1 MTPRRYGR
9 AAQLTVALLVVFIC
23 ATVGAGIGVANW
35 LRRDLPSTSS
45 LQTIAPPVKTLVYD
59 RNGKLVHEF
68 YKENRTLVPLRQ
80 IPQPMIDAIL
90 AIEDRRFYTHW
101 GIDPIR
107 TVRALL
113 ANIIARRPEQGGS
126 TITQQLARNL
136 FLTHEKTFSR
146 KLKEA
151 ILAVRIERAY
161 TKDEILEMYFNQ
173 IYFGEGAYGIDAA
186 AKAYFGKQVQDL
198 TLPECALLAGMPRN
212 PRDYSP
218 RRDPDRALRRRNL
231 VLAAMLQ
238 SRKITDYETKI
249 QALKEESARLAP
261 QLAKIRK
268 LTAEREE
275 VNKRLGI
282 IASLDKDR
290 YLHVRMMNDL
300 AVQVPDNCWIEE
312 VDETGGSS
320 VDIKGVTFSN
330 FIIAD
335 FMTSL
340 ERSGRFSDVAL
351 VKAEEGDIDDVR
363 VVKFE
368 VSAKLVN

>member
-1 MTPRRYGR
+1 MIRIN
-9 AAQLTVALLVVFIC
+9 LLPSEERSSKRKISLPTISGGAVLWVTLGVFVY
-23 ATVGAGIGVANW
+23 AGAVAGIWV
-35 LRRDLPSTSS
+35 
-45 LQTIAPPVKTLVYD
+45 
-59 RNGKLVHEF
+59 
-68 YKENRTLVPLRQ
+68 
-80 IPQPMIDAIL
+80 
-90 AIEDRRFYTHW
+90 
-101 GIDPIR
+101 
-107 TVRALL
+107 
-113 ANIIARRPEQGGS
+113 
-126 TITQQLARNL
+126 
-136 FLTHEKTFSR
+136 
-146 KLKEA
+146 
-151 ILAVRIERAY
+151 
-161 TKDEILEMYFNQ
+161 
-173 IYFGEGAYGIDAA
+173 
-186 AKAYFGKQVQDL
+186 
-198 TLPECALLAGMPRN
+198 
-212 PRDYSP
+212 
-218 RRDPDRALRRRNL
+218 
-231 VLAAMLQ
+231 LQ

-249 QALKEESARLAP
+249 QALKDESARLAP

-320 VDIKGVTFSN
+320 VNIKGVTFSN

-340 ERSGRFSDVAL
+340 ERSGRFSDITLA
-351 VKAEEGDIDDVR
+351 KAQEGDIDDVR